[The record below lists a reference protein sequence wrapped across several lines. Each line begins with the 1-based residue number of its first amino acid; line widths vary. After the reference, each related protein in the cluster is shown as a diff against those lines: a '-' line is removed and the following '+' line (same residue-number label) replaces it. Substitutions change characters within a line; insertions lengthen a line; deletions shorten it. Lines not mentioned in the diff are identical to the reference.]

1 MTEPP
6 HDPFSALST
15 PLGYVIAILGVAML
29 IFAAWPSIRPPP

>member
-15 PLGYVIAILGVAML
+15 PLGYVIAILSIAIL
-29 IFAAWPSIRPPP
+29 IFAVLPSIRPPP